1 MRLFDVIDKLKE
13 IVFSMKFFKS
23 KLLHL
28 CLTGLTALPTISC
41 IKAADDSLLNYSR
54 SAELLYEDAMDDF
67 DDRDCIAA
75 EPKFQ
80 SVRKQYPYSRYAVD
94 SELRIADCQFVMENH
109 AEAAVSYE
117 QFVSLHPTHEQAD
130 YAAFRRGECFVK
142 LIPKD
147 VFILPPAHERDQAAT
162 RDARNT
168 LAQFLKRY
176 PNSPWCEKAAILL
189 QQVVDALVRHE
200 IYVANFYLSR
210 DDRLAAAV
218 RLEKVREHFGESAM
232 VPNAMFLQAMTYLKL
247 DRKADAERVLKEII
261 SYYPEHYQRKRAED
275 YLSALGKKGG

>member
-1 MRLFDVIDKLKE
+1 MKL
-13 IVFSMKFFKS
+13 S
-23 KLLHL
+23 KTSPLALLL
-28 CLTGLTALPTISC
+28 MFLAGGSTVSC
-41 IKAADDSLLNYSR
+41 IKATDDSLLNYSK
-54 SAELLYEDAMDDF
+54 SAELLYEDAMDDY

-80 SVRKQYPYSRYAVD
+80 NVRKQYPYSRFAVD
-94 SELRIADCQFVMENH
+94 AELRIADCQFVLDNH

-147 VFILPPAHERDQAAT
+147 VFILPPSHERDQAAT

-168 LAQFLKRY
+168 LVMFLERY
-176 PNSPWCEKAAILL
+176 PNSPWREKAAVLL

-200 IYVANFYLSR
+200 MYVANFYLSR
-210 DDRLAAAV
+210 HDRLAAAV
-218 RLEKVREHFGESAM
+218 RLEKVRVNFGESTM
-232 VPNAMFLQAMTYLKL
+232 VPDAMFLQAMTYLKM
-247 DRKADAERVLKEII
+247 DRKEDAKRVLKEII
-261 SYYPEHYQRKRAED
+261 AYYPNHYQSKRAEE
-275 YLSALGKKGG
+275 YLSALGRKGG